1 MSADRGAYRSSARG
15 WPGCRSAVGTGLLTS
30 GYWALEW
37 LAVLGHELLLFAGIF
52 FLIGAAD
59 EFAVDIAWL
68 WLKLTGR
75 AKTPIVERK
84 TATGSPLAGP
94 AVVFVPAWQEEE
106 VIGDTIRHMLA
117 AWPHRD
123 LRIYVGCYRNDP
135 ATVEAIIEGIGND
148 PRVRMILHDR
158 DGPSTKAD
166 CLNRIYAGLAYDE
179 ARHGFRAR
187 MVLLHDAEDLV
198 DPAALSLLD
207 RAMEEAEFVQLPV
220 LPLVQ
225 RRSRWVAGHY
235 NEEFAE
241 AHGKAMVVR
250 YHLSAGLPAAGV
262 GCAFARDMLAEMAA
276 RFGNPAEPFSPECLT
291 EDYELGLRVRILGH
305 RSMFLRARGDDGR
318 LVATRAC
325 FPHTLGAAVRQ
336 KARWIYGIAFQGWD
350 RLGWS
355 GHGAELWM
363 RLRDRR
369 GPFSALVLGCGYLL
383 LLVAA
388 ILYLAEWAGYPRA
401 WPLTPTLKTLLAI
414 NLGFFAWRALIRAMF
429 TAREYGW
436 IEACRAILRI
446 PVANVIAI
454 LAGRRALFTYVRS
467 LAGELP
473 AWDKTRHSAHPEL
486 PGGGQGLHVGG
497 TDR

>member
-1 MSADRGAYRSSARG
+1 M
-15 WPGCRSAVGTGLLTS
+15 
-30 GYWALEW
+30 LE
-37 LAVLGHELLLFAGIF
+37 HELLLFAGIF
-52 FLIGAAD
+52 FLIGAVD
-59 EFAVDIAWL
+59 ELAVDIAWL

-84 TATGSPLAGP
+84 SVSGSPLEGP
-94 AVVFVPAWQEEE
+94 AAVFVPAWQEEE

-135 ATVEAIIEGIGND
+135 DTVEAAIDGIGTD
-148 PRVRMILHDR
+148 PRARITLHDR
-158 DGPSTKAD
+158 DGPTTKAD
-166 CLNRIYAGLAYDE
+166 CLNRIYAALAQDE

-207 RAMEEAEFVQLPV
+207 QAMDRAEFVQLPV

-225 RRSRWVAGHY
+225 RHSRWVSGHY
-235 NEEFAE
+235 CDEFAE

-250 YHLSAGLPAAGV
+250 HHLAAGIPAAGV
-262 GCAFARDMLAEMAA
+262 GCAFSRDMLEEMAA
-276 RFGNPAEPFSPECLT
+276 RFGSPAEPFSPECLT
-291 EDYELGLRVRILGH
+291 EDYELGLRVRVLGR

-336 KARWIYGIAFQGWD
+336 KTRWIYGIAFQGWD

-355 GHGAELWM
+355 AQWSELWM

-388 ILYLAEWAGYPRA
+388 ILYLAEWTGYPRP
-401 WPLTPTLKTLLAI
+401 WSLTPTLKMLLVI
-414 NLGFFAWRALIRAMF
+414 NLGFFAWRAVIRAMF

-436 IEACRAILRI
+436 IEAFRAVLRI

-454 LAGRRALFTYVRS
+454 MAGRRALFAYVRS

-486 PGGGQGLHVGG
+486 PGSGQELRIGGAS
-497 TDR
+497 R

>member
-1 MSADRGAYRSSARG
+1 MI
-15 WPGCRSAVGTGLLTS
+15 S

-37 LAVLGHELLLFAGIF
+37 LAVLEHELLLFAGIF
-52 FLIGAAD
+52 FLVGAAD
-59 EFAVDIAWL
+59 ELAVDIAWL

-84 TATGSPLAGP
+84 PGSTAPLAGP
-94 AVVFVPAWQEEE
+94 AVVFIPAWQEEE
-106 VIGDTIRHMLA
+106 VIGGTLRHMLA

-135 ATVEAIIEGIGND
+135 QTVEAVINGIGGD
-148 PRVRMILHDR
+148 PRARMVLHDR
-158 DGPSTKAD
+158 NGPSTKAD
-166 CLNRIYAGLAYDE
+166 CLNRICAALAHDE

-207 RAMEEAEFVQLPV
+207 RAMNDAEFVQLPV

-225 RRSRWVAGHY
+225 RRSRWVSGHY
-235 NEEFAE
+235 CDEFAE

-250 YHLSAGLPAAGV
+250 HHLAAGIPAAGV
-262 GCAFARDMLAEMAA
+262 GCAFSRDLLEELAV
-276 RFGNPAEPFSPECLT
+276 RYGSPAEPFSPECLT
-291 EDYELGLRVRILGH
+291 EDYELGLRVRVLGR
-305 RSMFLRARGDDGR
+305 RSKFLRARGDDGR

-336 KARWIYGIAFQGWD
+336 KTRWIYGIAFQGWD

-355 GHGAELWM
+355 ARLPELWM

-383 LLVAA
+383 LIVAG
-388 ILYLAEWAGYPRA
+388 ILYVAEWAGYPRP
-401 WPLTPTLKTLLAI
+401 WTLTPALKTLLAI
-414 NLGFFAWRALIRAMF
+414 NLAFFAWRAAIRAIF

-454 LAGRRALFTYVRS
+454 MAGRRALFAYARS

-486 PGGGQGLHVGG
+486 PGNEREIQVGG
-497 TDR
+497 AGR